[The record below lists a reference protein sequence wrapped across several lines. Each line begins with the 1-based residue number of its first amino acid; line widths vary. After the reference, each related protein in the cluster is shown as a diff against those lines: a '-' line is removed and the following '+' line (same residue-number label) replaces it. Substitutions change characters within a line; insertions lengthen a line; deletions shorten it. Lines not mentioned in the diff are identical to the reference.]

1 MNRNF
6 IDLDI
11 GKLYITIGARMSSK
25 SKIFGLSALMALN
38 ACGDSDKVLINVRN
52 KPLDIGT
59 RTAIQSG
66 IVRRKLDACLNEGLP
81 ADDRLFVL
89 GYSSIEADGTGA
101 RQVNSIGRVQDC
113 QTYNFVFE
121 CGEKATWVI
130 EDKSC
135 GTSLYYS
142 STRNEERLGE
152 CGYTKNGYFQMAV
165 TCSDEDPQLTQR
177 PQDPKNPALSPSI
190 PIEQS
195 PVVDSRDAESSNSA
209 NP

>member
-11 GKLYITIGARMSSK
+11 GIFYITIDARMSSK
-25 SKIFGLSALMALN
+25 SKIFGLSALMTLN
-38 ACGDSDKVLINVRN
+38 ACGNSDQVLINVRN

-66 IVRRKLDACLNEGLP
+66 IVRRKLDACLNEGYTH
-81 ADDRLFVL
+81 DDRLFVL
-89 GYSSIEADGTGA
+89 GYSSIESDGA
-101 RQVNSIGRVQDC
+101 SAQQVNSIGKVESC
-113 QTYNFVFE
+113 ETYYFVFA

-130 EDKSC
+130 EDESC

-142 STRNEERLGE
+142 SMKNEERIGE
-152 CGYTKNGYFQMAV
+152 CGYTQKGYFQMTV
-165 TCSDEDPQLTQR
+165 TCHDEDPKLTQR
-177 PQDPKNPALSPSI
+177 PRDPKNPVLSPSI